1 MTCRQACE
9 TFVIANM
16 AKPSQPEVAS
26 ITLGRIEQ
34 LLVNVASW
42 SNDRVF
48 LTVTDD
54 ARRRRFIES
63 VWVRAT
69 VGLNDLAVWPDMGGL
84 PSAATQGSAAETAR
98 HILENGI
105 PKGASRL
112 RALVEAA
119 RRDPPGIE
127 RVCRALPLIAFEY
140 GMLFGTKHRPTP
152 WALDDGSHR
161 AVVLALMSG
170 RSDVDVLIGST
181 RRQHEFH
188 GRRGVLRPSM
198 HVLS

>member
-1 MTCRQACE
+1 
-9 TFVIANM
+9 M
-16 AKPSQPEVAS
+16 AKPSRPEGAS

-34 LLVNVASW
+34 LLVKVASW
-42 SNDRVF
+42 SNDRVC
-48 LTVTDD
+48 LAVTDD

-63 VWVRAT
+63 VWDRAI
-69 VGLNDLAVWPDMGGL
+69 VGLDDLAVWPDMGGL

-98 HILENGI
+98 HILQNGI
-105 PKGASRL
+105 PQGASRL
-112 RALVEAA
+112 RTLVEAA

-127 RVCRALPLIAFEY
+127 RVCRALPLIALEY
-140 GMLFGTKHRPTP
+140 SMLFGAKRRPTP

-161 AVVLALMSG
+161 AVVLALISG

-181 RRQHEFH
+181 RRQHDFY
-188 GRRGVLRPSM
+188 GRRGVLRTSM

>member
-1 MTCRQACE
+1 
-9 TFVIANM
+9 M

-26 ITLGRIEQ
+26 VILGRIEQ

-42 SNDRVF
+42 SSERVC
-48 LTVTDD
+48 LSVTDD
-54 ARRRRFIES
+54 ARRRRFINS
-63 VWVRAT
+63 MWDRAT
-69 VGLNDLAVWPDMGGL
+69 VGLDDLAVWPDMGGL
-84 PSAATQGSAAETAR
+84 PSAATRGSATETAR

-105 PKGASRL
+105 PQGASRL

-119 RRDPPGIE
+119 RRDPSGIE

-140 GMLFGTKHRPTP
+140 GMLFGAKHRPTP

-161 AVVLALMSG
+161 AVVLALISS
-170 RSDVDVLIGST
+170 RSDVDILIGSP
-181 RRQHEFH
+181 RRQHDFH